1 MAQYSKTYKQ
11 AFDPDGL
18 RVPDSRSLECQVL
31 ADIIS
36 NPDMIPTVRAVV
48 NDSMFSV
55 EAYRQLWT
63 AINEMEAQGIT
74 VDLSTV
80 CAKTDPGTANAILQK
95 TGSTYT
101 GTNDHCRLLVEMATR
116 RLIFARAY
124 DIMTKAGNPGSDFDR
139 LLSMPGDLVADIQAA
154 TRIGAESQLV
164 SDVLNDVANEVQDNQ
179 LAAASG
185 KPTRVPT
192 GFPMLD
198 KLTFNGFK
206 GGNLIVLSAR
216 PSVGKSAV
224 MLQMAVTAS
233 RAGFATR
240 VYSLEMTNTE
250 SGQRLLCSTGLVK
263 QKGIVDGGVSWEDME
278 RAIGQFDKLPLW
290 FNDRCQTLDEICND
304 VVLHHQRGQCDIAF
318 IDHLHRIRATD
329 PRQSQYM
336 AITERTGRFK
346 SLAMGCKIPVVLLS
360 QLNRL
365 SESENRSPDLCDL
378 RDSGS
383 IEQDGDII
391 LMMERASR
399 SRDDNDLNIWVRKN
413 RMGLAGNICIEV
425 TGANAFTVFTERQ
438 SSRI

>member
-1 MAQYSKTYKQ
+1 MGQRKIS
-11 AFDPDGL
+11 FDLDGL
-18 RVPDSRSLECQVL
+18 RMPDSKDLECQVL

-36 NPDMIPTVRAVV
+36 NPDMIPTIRTVV
-48 NDSMFSV
+48 NESMFSND
-55 EAYRQLWT
+55 AFRQLWAT
-63 AINEMEAQGIT
+63 INEMADQGTT
-74 VDLSTV
+74 VDISTV
-80 CAKTDPGTANAILQK
+80 CPRTDPGTTTAILQK

-101 GTNDHCRLLVEMATR
+101 GTTDHCRALYEMATR
-116 RLIFARAY
+116 RLLFSRAY
-124 DIMTKAGNPGSDFDR
+124 DIMTKAGNPGADFDR
-139 LLSMPGDLVADIQAA
+139 LLSMPGDLVNDIQETA
-154 TRIGAESQLV
+154 RIGTDSQTVL
-164 SDVLNDVANEVQDNQ
+164 DVLNDVANEVQDKQ
-179 LAAASG
+179 LANQSG
-185 KPTRVPT
+185 KRTRVPT

-206 GGNLIVLSAR
+206 GGNLVILSAR

-278 RAIGQFDKLPLW
+278 RAIGKFDKLPLW

-304 VVLHHQRGQCDIAF
+304 IVLHHQRGQCDIAF

-336 AITERTGRFK
+336 AVTERTGRFK
-346 SLAMGCKIPVVLLS
+346 SLAMGCKIPIVLLS

-365 SESENRSPDLCDL
+365 SESENRPPDLCDL

-391 LMMERASR
+391 LMMERATR

-413 RMGLAGNICIEV
+413 RMGQAGNICIEV
-425 TGANAFTVFTERQ
+425 TGANAFTTFQERQ
-438 SSRI
+438 TNPMA